1 MRKIPAL
8 CLALAAFF
16 YASAAYSRICF
27 LGDLDCQLGRFEAAE
42 GVPCAEQGGDW
53 VYEYDRCSQLV
64 YGAPVCNDSTGNYYA
79 PGTCPTGY
87 TDMYSLSNQDK
98 YICTSSTF
106 GESCGV
112 KCCKGSSATDEEGD
126 IMCEADYVVCSNNS
140 VGVGD
145 SCTDKDG
152 TKYKECICESTQYPY
167 TCSETG
173 LTANNSYDSCMDSSG
188 NLYYAQCQCASGYT
202 LTDTVTCENNC
213 ACDGTIIKPAP
224 QLPGTNQYCWQGCRC
239 NDDCEVNQCLIDFQS
254 DFDTYWGGYDVNTK
268 CNNLTIDCAT
278 LGYNSGRAGTG
289 TTCKDGTEP
298 YRCPF
303 DHTQVY
309 CESGL
314 ESSCEFTEK
323 TECETAYF
331 NSVCSIDGAGCYN
344 PTACRTGYGKTVEVC
359 SAGDAGNWSLG
370 STDEYGCARCLC
382 ETTCI
387 DKVTPPAN
395 AEPVYEPCS
404 ACGSSTQIIIDF
416 TCPTGYVKSSDG
428 TSCEK
433 VGCQDGY
440 GKTVEECGNAGGWTL
455 GTLDSSGCGKC
466 TPKTC
471 PVVSVNVGTGTSSGS
486 GDIQKIQSTT
496 DADVENCGTY
506 GSQGW
511 TISPTSN
518 FAGNDRCYVCKPKTC
533 PTGYKKGLSSVN
545 SCGDTG
551 SEGWDFEVAGTAAGE
566 VTCGKCTAKQC
577 QSGKSEHTYD
587 INSAS
592 YRFYITFTP
601 NGYYTGDARCGTFA
615 LNKTEFCED
624 YKRNI
629 ENRCDW
635 MYETEVGNLHT
646 YCIREPN
653 SYYCREYKDCI
664 NEIKVDW
671 EAANFEQFEGYAG
684 SMCSTCTGVFGSSE
698 EDDYA
703 CL

>member
-202 LTDTVTCENNC
+202 LTDTLTCENNC
-213 ACDGTIIKPAP
+213 ACDGTIIRPAP
-224 QLPGTNQYCWQGCRC
+224 ELPGTKQYCWQGCRC

-323 TECETAYF
+323 AECETAYF

-433 VGCQDGY
+433 SCGEEYSLPSCPSYANCSECDGKYKMDSHKTPSLELEYYGVSGGYSCWPAGWGESSIEIVVNDPNGKGAVIVCSESGGGDGY
-440 GKTVEECGNAGGWTL
+440 TDPGFAAEDKGWIL
-455 GTLDSSGCGKC
+455 RS
-466 TPKTC
+466 
-471 PVVSVNVGTGTSSGS
+471 
-486 GDIQKIQSTT
+486 ITT
-496 DADVENCGTY
+496 
-506 GSQGW
+506 SQG
-511 TISPTSN
+511 TCIVNAEISNNDNNKSITLNTGNRECMLNPDGN
-518 FAGNDRCYVCKPKTC
+518 FIYFF
-533 PTGYKKGLSSVN
+533 SV
-545 SCGDTG
+545 
-551 SEGWDFEVAGTAAGE
+551 
-566 VTCGKCTAKQC
+566 
-577 QSGKSEHTYD
+577 Y
-587 INSAS
+587 
-592 YRFYITFTP
+592 
-601 NGYYTGDARCGTFA
+601 
-615 LNKTEFCED
+615 
-624 YKRNI
+624 
-629 ENRCDW
+629 EN
-635 MYETEVGNLHT
+635 Y
-646 YCIREPN
+646 
-653 SYYCREYKDCI
+653 
-664 NEIKVDW
+664 
-671 EAANFEQFEGYAG
+671 
-684 SMCSTCTGVFGSSE
+684 
-698 EDDYA
+698 
-703 CL
+703 

>member
-213 ACDGTIIKPAP
+213 ACDGTIIKPTP

-323 TECETAYF
+323 AECETAYF

-440 GKTVEECGNAGGWTL
+440 AKSAEECGTTGAEGYRL
-455 GTLDSSGCGKC
+455 GTETDTAGCYKCEAYTSCTNHPLGGYNQRVVDGHTLCKKTNVYLGETEESCYSCVPCSEATNFPNNVTNPNYTAEQYCSSLPFNSGQTIGRTFSIFSDDEGRDGFCYYYTISEQMAFPGVSCDGCC
-466 TPKTC
+466 RY
-471 PVVSVNVGTGTSSGS
+471 GS
-486 GDIQKIQSTT
+486 YMAG
-496 DADVENCGTY
+496 ENC
-506 GSQGW
+506 SQPDPLAC
-511 TISPTSN
+511 SPIESYLQQS
-518 FAGNDRCYVCKPKTC
+518 AGD
-533 PTGYKKGLSSVN
+533 L
-545 SCGDTG
+545 D
-551 SEGWDFEVAGTAAGE
+551 
-566 VTCGKCTAKQC
+566 
-577 QSGKSEHTYD
+577 
-587 INSAS
+587 
-592 YRFYITFTP
+592 
-601 NGYYTGDARCGTFA
+601 
-615 LNKTEFCED
+615 
-624 YKRNI
+624 
-629 ENRCDW
+629 
-635 MYETEVGNLHT
+635 
-646 YCIREPN
+646 
-653 SYYCREYKDCI
+653 
-664 NEIKVDW
+664 
-671 EAANFEQFEGYAG
+671 
-684 SMCSTCTGVFGSSE
+684 
-698 EDDYA
+698 
-703 CL
+703 